1 VNSTTLHSRSGRIM
15 AVAGLAFSTFG
26 VVALAIDSLSLALA
40 KSWIYIWFGY
50 VSWLLF
56 WNPSVKISEAGVI
69 IDNIFRKTK
78 LNWSAISRIDT
89 KYSLSLETP
98 SGTIRAWA
106 APAPSRY
113 AAFMANR
120 TESKYLPESSYIG
133 EGLIRPGDLTTS
145 DSGVAALIIR
155 RHWEALRDA
164 NSLTDKAEVSTS
176 VAYWRIIV
184 LIALGV
190 AALIGFVG

>member
-1 VNSTTLHSRSGRIM
+1 M
-15 AVAGLAFSTFG
+15 AIAGFAFASFG
-26 VVALAIDSLSLALA
+26 VIALAIDSISLALA

-56 WNPSVKISEAGVI
+56 WNPSVKITEAGVI
-69 IDNIFRKTK
+69 VDNIFRSHK

-89 KYSLSLETP
+89 KYSLSLETRN
-98 SGTIRAWA
+98 GTIRAWA

-120 TESKYLPESSYIG
+120 TESKHLPESSYVG
-133 EGLIRPGDLTTS
+133 DGLIRPGDLTTS

-164 NSLTDKAEVSTS
+164 GSLNEQAEVSTR
-176 VAYWRIIV
+176 VVYWRIIV
-184 LIALGV
+184 LIALGISAV
-190 AALIGFVG
+190 IGFFG

>member
-1 VNSTTLHSRSGRIM
+1 M
-15 AVAGLAFSTFG
+15 AIAGMAFACFG
-26 VVALAIDSLSLALA
+26 IIALAIDSLSLAIA
-40 KSWIYIWFGY
+40 KSWVYVWFGY

-69 IDNIFRKTK
+69 VDNIFRRNK

-89 KYSLSLETP
+89 KYSLSLETR

-120 TESKYLPESSYIG
+120 TESKHLPESSYIG

-155 RHWEALRDA
+155 RHWEGLRDA
-164 NSLTDKAEVSTS
+164 GSLNEEGEVSTS
-176 VAYWRIIV
+176 VVYWRIVI
-184 LIALGV
+184 LIALGI
-190 AALIGFVG
+190 AALIGFFG

>member
-1 VNSTTLHSRSGRIM
+1 M
-15 AVAGLAFSTFG
+15 AFAGLAFSAFG
-26 VVALAIDSLSLALA
+26 IIALAIDSVSLALA

-50 VSWLLF
+50 VAWLLF

-69 IDNIFRKTK
+69 VDNIFRKTK

-98 SGTIRAWA
+98 AGTIRAWA

-120 TESKYLPESSYIG
+120 TESRHLPESSYIG
-133 EGLIRPGDLTTS
+133 QGLIRPGDLTTS

-155 RHWEALRDA
+155 RHWEELRDA
-164 NSLTDKAEVSTS
+164 GSLNEKPAVSS
-176 VAYWRIIV
+176 ELLRWRIII
-184 LIALGV
+184 LIAL
-190 AALIGFVG
+190 AAAAAIGFFG